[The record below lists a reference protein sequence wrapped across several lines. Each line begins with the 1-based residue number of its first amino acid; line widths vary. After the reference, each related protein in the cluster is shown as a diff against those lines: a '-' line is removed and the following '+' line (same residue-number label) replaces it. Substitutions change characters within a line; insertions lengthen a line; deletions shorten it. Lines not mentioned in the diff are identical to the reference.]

1 MAARSEIRLRRRL
14 AADVRRHAGA
24 EAAHL
29 KRRGVVDFREI
40 ARRTALYELIALRL
54 EEVVVPVEPRGMER
68 IQGLLDDPSRDTAA
82 RTSEVWAT
90 ALLALDP
97 ELARPARLLRAS

>member
-1 MAARSEIRLRRRL
+1 
-14 AADVRRHAGA
+14 
-24 EAAHL
+24 
-29 KRRGVVDFREI
+29 
-40 ARRTALYELIALRL
+40 
-54 EEVVVPVEPRGMER
+54 MER